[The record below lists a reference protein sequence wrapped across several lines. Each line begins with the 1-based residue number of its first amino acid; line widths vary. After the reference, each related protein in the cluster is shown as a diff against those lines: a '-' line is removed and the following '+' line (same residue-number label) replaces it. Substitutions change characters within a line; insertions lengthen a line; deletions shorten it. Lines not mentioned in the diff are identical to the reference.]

1 MSLKIKICGLRDK
14 ENMQAIVDDRVYW
27 YGFIFYRESK
37 RYVGDFGYIAREIPT
52 EKRVGVFV
60 NESVEEIK
68 KMAKQHQLSTIQLHG
83 DEEPSFG
90 KELKALNLSIIKAL
104 AVDDNF
110 DFSICNTWQGVADYL
125 LFDTKGNARGG
136 NGQTFNWQL
145 LNLYTTKIPFLL
157 SGGLTPENMH
167 HALQIQHPFL
177 SGLDFNSGLE
187 DTSGIKNKVKVEQVL
202 NYINPR
208 Q

>member
-1 MSLKIKICGLRDK
+1 MSLKIKICGLRES
-14 ENMQAIVDDRVYW
+14 ENMQAIVDDRIDW
-27 YGFIFYRESK
+27 FGFIFYSESK
-37 RYVGDFGYIAREIPT
+37 RFIGDFGHIAAEIPA

-60 NESVEEIK
+60 NESVEVIK
-68 KMAKQHQLSTIQLHG
+68 KMVKQHQLASIQLHG

-90 KELKALNLSIIKAL
+90 KELKALNLSIIKAF

-110 DFSICNTWQGVADYL
+110 DFSICDAWQGIADYL

-145 LNLYTTKIPFLL
+145 LNQYTTKIPFLL
-157 SGGLTPENMH
+157 SGGLSLENIH
-167 HALQIQHPFL
+167 QALQIQYPYF
-177 SGLDFNSGLE
+177 SGLDLNSGLE
-187 DTSGIKNKVKVEQVL
+187 DAPGLKNKLKVEQVL

>member
-1 MSLKIKICGLRDK
+1 MSLKIKICGLRER
-14 ENMQAIVDDRVYW
+14 ENMQAIVDDRIDW

-37 RYVGDFGYIAREIPT
+37 RYIGDFGQIAPEIPT
-52 EKRVGVFV
+52 KKRVGVFV
-60 NESVEEIK
+60 NESLEEIK
-68 KMAKQHQLSTIQLHG
+68 KIVKHHQLKTIQLHG
-83 DEEPSFG
+83 EEEPSFG
-90 KELKALNLSIIKAL
+90 KELKALNLSIIKAF

-110 DFSICNTWQGVADYL
+110 DFSICDAWQGVADYL

-157 SGGLTPENMH
+157 SGGLTPENIQQ
-167 HALQIQHPFL
+167 ALQIQHPYL
-177 SGLDFNSGLE
+177 SGLDVNSGLE
-187 DTSGIKNKVKVEQVL
+187 DAPGIKNKLKVEQVL